1 MFRSFFGSKKWM
13 LWAYGGGFLLLLSLY
28 LQVHMNVLIN
38 AWYNGFYDLLQ
49 NAPKHSLSEFWAQII
64 KFCWIAFPYIVL
76 ATITSYITRLYA
88 FRWREA
94 ITFDYIP
101 RWRNVAHD
109 VEGSSQRIQEDI
121 QRFASMVESLG
132 LQIVNA
138 LFTLVAFI
146 PVLWNLS
153 KKINYGFLAHLP
165 GSLVMLAILMSLGGM
180 AVSWFVGWFLPGLQ
194 YNNQKVEAAFRKELV
209 YGEDDKSNYAHI
221 GTLIDLFTGLRIN
234 YHRLYLH
241 YGYFDLWLNLYS
253 QAMVIIPFLVIAPGM
268 FMGLITLGFLMQ
280 TVNAFSQ
287 VRDSLML
294 LVNNWVN
301 ITELRSIHKRL
312 KEFEKNIS

>member
-1 MFRSFFGSKKWM
+1 
-13 LWAYGGGFLLLLSLY
+13 
-28 LQVHMNVLIN
+28 MNVLIN
-38 AWYNGFYDLLQ
+38 AWYSGFYDLLQ
-49 NAPKHSLSEFWAQII
+49 NATKHSLNEFWEQII

-76 ATITSYITRLYA
+76 ATVTSYITRLYA

-94 ITFDYIP
+94 MTFDYIP
-101 RWRNVAHD
+101 RWRNVSHD

-132 LQIVNA
+132 LQFINS
-138 LFTLVAFI
+138 LFTLIAFI
-146 PVLWNLS
+146 PVLWVLS
-153 KKINYGFLAHLP
+153 KKINYGILSQIP
-165 GSLVMLAILMSLGGM
+165 GSLVMLAVLMSLGGM
-180 AVSWFVGWFLPGLQ
+180 LVSWFVGWFLPGLQ

-209 YGEDDKSNYAHI
+209 YGEDDKTNFAHI
-221 GTLIDLFTGLRIN
+221 GTLVDLFTGLRIN

-253 QAMVIIPFLVIAPGM
+253 QAMVIVPFLVIAPGM